1 MTQAVIFGIEGEEGL
16 WLADLPS
23 GTITPVKEP
32 LSGELAK
39 AASLR
44 TSGVTITK
52 GVDFAIA
59 ASSKTLGAGGI
70 YEGDG

>member
-1 MTQAVIFGIEGEEGL
+1 MTQAVILGIEGEEGL
-16 WLADLPS
+16 WLADLQS

-32 LSGELAK
+32 LTGELAK

-44 TSGVTITK
+44 TSGVAIMK

-59 ASSKTLGAGGI
+59 ASAETLGAGGI

>member
-1 MTQAVIFGIEGEEGL
+1 MTQTVILGIAGEQGL
-16 WLADLPS
+16 WLADLQS
-23 GTITPVKEP
+23 GTITPVKDP
-32 LSGELAK
+32 LSGELGK

-44 TSGVTITK
+44 AAGVTITK

-59 ASSKTLGAGGI
+59 TSSKTLAAAGI